1 MDFNS
6 LAFFVDDHKLSSGP
20 TCEITELKEPTFGW
34 PTTLTIRSN
43 TSGTIKVFLKD
54 ESQLIQFVN
63 STNQSYNRYRKDRG
77 YDKET
82 KETSL
87 LSDEELKVIKV
98 INQMDQ
104 KSMASLWR
112 FAPVGH
118 PYFDKTKPY
127 FKVFEDR
134 FKSLGGFTPTISK
147 SLG

>member
-1 MDFNS
+1 M
-6 LAFFVDDHKLSSGP
+6 
-20 TCEITELKEPTFGW
+20 
-34 PTTLTIRSN
+34 
-43 TSGTIKVFLKD
+43 
-54 ESQLIQFVN
+54 
-63 STNQSYNRYRKDRG
+63 TN
-77 YDKET
+77 ET

-112 FAPVGH
+112 TAPVGH

-127 FKVFEDR
+127 FKIFEDR